1 MMFPDFAQVSTM
13 IRPGLS
19 PALLLAIAIAGCAG
33 PGNLVPHQ
41 STLTDVRAVMGNPTD
56 IRRAPNGDQ
65 LWEYARGPMGTET
78 YLIRADR
85 DGRVI
90 SVTQLLTPEQFAKI
104 VPNRTTRAEV
114 RELLGRPSEERQ
126 LYSGLHWSWRVYVGP
141 QYGYFV
147 VRFRPDDVVLEK
159 YLLLDPSQDRD
170 RRGVFGNVLIR

>member
-1 MMFPDFAQVSTM
+1 M
-13 IRPGLS
+13 IRPGLLS
-19 PALLLAIAIAGCAG
+19 ALLFTIPLAGCAG
-33 PGNLVPHQ
+33 PGSIVPRQ
-41 STLTDVRAVMGNPTD
+41 STLADVRAAMGNPTD
-56 IRRAPNGDQ
+56 IRHAPNGDQ

-90 SVTQLLTPEQFAKI
+90 SVTQLLTQEQFAKI
-104 VPNRTTRAEV
+104 VPNQTTKAEV
-114 RELLGRPSEERQ
+114 RELLGRPSEERL

-159 YLLLDPSQDRD
+159 YLLLDPSRDRD
-170 RRGVFGNVLIR
+170 RRGVFSNTLMR